1 MTVRADSGFDRIN
14 DERARA
20 KLEYTA
26 LATAFCPE
34 EFTVAELRR
43 VYEVV
48 WGSTLDPRNFHR
60 KATSTVGFVEP
71 TGRATDGQRGR
82 PAQLFR
88 RGDAAV
94 LHPPLLRP

>member
-1 MTVRADSGFDRIN
+1 MQSQNGFPAKPLEKVAVCGYRTD
-14 DERARA
+14 DE
-20 KLEYTA
+20 Y
-26 LATAFCPE
+26 
-34 EFTVAELRR
+34 AESLDIIKNA
-43 VYEVV
+43 
-48 WGSTLDPRNFHR
+48 WSSALDPRNFHR

-94 LHPPLLRP
+94 LYPPLLRP